1 MEYRMLG
8 SSGVRVSEI
17 GFGAWQ
23 VGGELRAYFDKL
35 GWISHGW
42 GDVRDQDA
50 VGLIKACGELGINF
64 IDTAAGYGAGHSEEV
79 VGSAVRGQ
87 RAEWVIETKGGE
99 GFREDGV
106 NYRDFSREHL
116 LKQLEDSLGRLA
128 TDYVDV
134 YLLHGPSQEDVECGE
149 CLEALA
155 RIKAS
160 GKARLVGVSLGP
172 KAMGIGLIQQGLVD
186 VLQVSLSLTDVQMT
200 EGLLPAAA
208 SAGVGVVTRCAFGAG
223 FLAGGIDESTAFA
236 ANDRRSWQSDAS
248 KRARAD
254 AARAFDFLAVPG
266 RTLAQ
271 SCLKYPLSFAGV
283 STVIPGS
290 KNVLHM
296 RENAAASESPDL
308 TPDELS
314 RIDVARQGLGR

>member
-1 MEYRMLG
+1 MKYRTLG

-23 VGGELRAYFDKL
+23 VGGELRGYFDKL

-50 VGLIKACGELGINF
+50 VDLIRTCGELGINF

-79 VGSAVRGQ
+79 VGRAVKEH
-87 RAEWVIETKGGE
+87 RADWVIETKGGE
-99 GFREDGV
+99 GFHSDGV

-116 LKQLEDSLGRLA
+116 LAQVERSLTRLA

-134 YLLHGPSQEDVECGE
+134 YLLHGPSQEDVERGE
-149 CLEALA
+149 CLDALA
-155 RIKAS
+155 QIKAS

-172 KAMGIGLIQQGLVD
+172 RDMGLDLVGRGLVD
-186 VLQVSLSLTDVQMT
+186 VLQVSLSLTDVHMA

-208 SAGVGVVTRCAFGAG
+208 AAGVGVVARCAFGAG
-223 FLAGGIDESTAFA
+223 FLAGGINETTPFA

-248 KRARAD
+248 KRERAT
-254 AARAFDFLAVPG
+254 AARAFDFLSVHG
-266 RTLAQ
+266 RTPAQ
-271 SCLKYPLSFAGV
+271 SCLKYPLSFTGV

-290 KNVLHM
+290 KSVAHM
-296 RENAAASESPDL
+296 RENAAAAGSPAL
-308 TPDELS
+308 TADEME
-314 RIDVARQGLGR
+314 RIDEARNSLAK

>member
-1 MEYRMLG
+1 MKFRTLG

-17 GFGAWQ
+17 GLGAWQ
-23 VGGELRAYFDKL
+23 VGGELRAYFDEL

-42 GDVRDQDA
+42 GTVRDQDG
-50 VGLIKACGELGINF
+50 VDLIRTCGELGVNF

-79 VGSAVRGQ
+79 VGRALEGQ
-87 RAEWVIETKGGE
+87 RGDWVIETKGGE
-99 GFREDGV
+99 GFRDDGV

-116 LKQLEDSLGRLA
+116 LRQLDASLDRLG

-149 CLEALA
+149 CLEALG

-172 KAMGIGLIQQGLVD
+172 REMGVDLVRRGLVD
-186 VLQVSLSLTDVQMT
+186 VLQISLSLTDVHMAA
-200 EGLLPAAA
+200 GLLSEAAT
-208 SAGVGVVTRCAFGAG
+208 AGVGVVARCAFGAG

-248 KRARAD
+248 KRARAA
-254 AARAFDFLAVPG
+254 AARAFGFLAVPG

-271 SCLKYPLSFAGV
+271 SCLKFPLSLAGV

-290 KNVLHM
+290 KSVVHM
-296 RENAAASESPDL
+296 RENADASESPEL
-308 TPDELS
+308 TAEE
-314 RIDVARQGLGR
+314 LGRIEEARRRLAE